1 MAAETDL
8 PRNAPGVYLL
18 FPPKVLLRPG
28 MQDLGIDD
36 YFVPGATNAPPPPPE
51 GQRNPSPYDA
61 TLLLAG
67 GRFTIAQLFEPL
79 GPIWNPT
86 RGRLGTEGSMED
98 AVRWLGGGGGRAEC
112 LQRRLWHGAVGRGV
126 ASSAIPPPAPT
137 RTRPYRWW
145 QACGKS
151 PNARLPI
158 SA

>member
-98 AVRWLGGGGGRAEC
+98 AVRWLGG
-112 LQRRLWHGAVGRGV
+112 V
-126 ASSAIPPPAPT
+126 AAA
-137 RTRPYRWW
+137 
-145 QACGKS
+145 
-151 PNARLPI
+151 
-158 SA
+158 